1 MKAWTGIGNLIGS
14 NMAILAPACLV
25 LGVLFPDAFSWITPH
40 VTVMFAFITF
50 QGALGNNFSN
60 LAETVRHP
68 LPMVLS
74 LLVSAVIMP
83 VLVFLLGGIFFGSD
97 PDIMCGLVLEYAVPV
112 AVLSVM
118 WTGLF
123 QGNLSLT
130 LATLLVSTVAS
141 PLTIPLTLKLL
152 LGQTVQVDV
161 AGMMFSMLV
170 SIALPACAGMAV
182 NDLSHGWGKKTLSPA
197 VAPAARIL
205 MIMVLLSNSTEVSSY
220 VHNLTPML
228 VGVVVFIGLFASTG
242 YVWGMVL
249 ARLTHQPRGSLIS
262 MTYLCGMRNI
272 SAGAVIAASYFPG
285 EAMYP
290 VIMGTLFQQV
300 LAALFSEVTKR
311 VAGEPEPEADEK
323 PLPAPSRA
331 SAR

>member
-1 MKAWTGIGNLIGS
+1 
-14 NMAILAPACLV
+14 
-25 LGVLFPDAFSWITPH
+25 
-40 VTVMFAFITF
+40 
-50 QGALGNNFSN
+50 
-60 LAETVRHP
+60 
-68 LPMVLS
+68 
-74 LLVSAVIMP
+74 
-83 VLVFLLGGIFFGSD
+83 
-97 PDIMCGLVLEYAVPV
+97 VLEYAVPI

-161 AGMMFSMLV
+161 AGMMINMLV

-182 NDLSHGWGKKTLSPA
+182 NDLTRGWGRKVLSPSA
-197 VAPAARIL
+197 APAARIL
-205 MIMVLLSNSTEVSSY
+205 MLLVLLSNSTEVSSY
-220 VHNLTPML
+220 IYNLTPML
-228 VGVVVFIGLFASTG
+228 VGVVVFIGVFAATG
-242 YVWGMVL
+242 YVWGIVF
-249 ARLTHQPRGSLIS
+249 ARLTHQSRGNLVS

-285 EAMYP
+285 EAMFP
-290 VIMGTLFQQV
+290 VVMGTLFQQV

-311 VAGEPEPEADEK
+311 IAGVPEPSGVHDALESASQ
-323 PLPAPSRA
+323 ASR
-331 SAR
+331 